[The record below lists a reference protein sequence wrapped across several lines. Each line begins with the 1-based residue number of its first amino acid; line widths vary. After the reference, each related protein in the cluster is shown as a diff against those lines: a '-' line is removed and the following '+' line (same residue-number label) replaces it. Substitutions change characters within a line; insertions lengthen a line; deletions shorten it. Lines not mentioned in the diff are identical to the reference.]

1 MLSLDDLFNKAN
13 GKMQLF
19 KGLRLRA
26 ENLLTEKLTICIP
39 DMHLLERGPTD
50 DFCYGHPD
58 YEEKFLGLLDF
69 LMGLK
74 QDNQAFE
81 IVQVGDMFDL
91 WQAKGNTNLIQAA
104 YTNILNLLQELNPT
118 YVVGNHDIDLVKW
131 YESQKETFGRIWR
144 HYTSV
149 NSKKTII
156 YEHGF
161 QADFANNQ
169 SSWAGAIGRE
179 VTKIVGMMEY
189 VNPDIDMI
197 LGSAWDGVTAAFNK
211 YNVFTP
217 VRDPQ
222 GFDLNEYQRYY
233 LNLLDRYNKGE
244 TFDHVAPEEMDL
256 RMAVFG
262 HTHNAK
268 LVQMPKDGKI
278 YYLMDCGSWVN
289 GGHEIGIISGNEMAV
304 CQWG

>member
-1 MLSLDDLFNKAN
+1 MLSLDELFEKAE
-13 GKMQLF
+13 GKLQVF

-26 ENLLTEKLTICIP
+26 DRSLAEKSIICIP
-39 DMHLLERGPTD
+39 DMHLLEKGRTD
-50 DFCYGHPD
+50 DFSYGHPE
-58 YEEKFLGLLDF
+58 YEERFLSLLDF
-69 LMGLK
+69 LVVLRK
-74 QDNQAFE
+74 EEQPFE

-91 WQAKGNTNLIQAA
+91 WQAKGNTNLIEAA
-104 YTNILNLLQELNPT
+104 YTNVLNLLKELRPT

-131 YESQKETFGRIWR
+131 YEDQQETFGRVWR

-149 NSKKTII
+149 NGKKTIV

-169 SSWAGAIGRE
+169 SNWTGVIGRE
-179 VTKIVGMMEY
+179 VTKIVAMMEY
-189 VNPDIDMI
+189 VNPDIDI
-197 LGSAWDGVTAAFNK
+197 LLGAVWDGVTAVFNK

-233 LNLLDRYNKGE
+233 LALLEKYNEGK
-244 TFDHVAPEEMDL
+244 TYDHVGSDEMDL
-256 RMAVFG
+256 RMAVYG

-268 LVQMPKDGKI
+268 LVQMPKNGI
-278 YYLMDCGSWVN
+278 TYYLMDCGSWVD
-289 GGHEIGIISGNEMAV
+289 GGHEVGLIVGDEIAL